1 MTYIK
6 PTAFAKSY
14 TCPHLNC
21 GAIAKQDWQQRKW
34 ADYTAHPDFKLNPLR
49 IGTCQHCGQSTVWV
63 FDVMVYPDSSTAPHA
78 NPDMPEDVLLLYNEA
93 ASIVAKSPRGAAAL
107 LRLAI
112 QKLCIHLGE
121 PGENINTDIGSLVKK
136 GLPAR
141 IQQSLDIVRI
151 TGNNAVHPGEINV
164 DEPDVTENL
173 FKLLNVIVEYTIS
186 MPKNIDGV
194 FNTLPEGSLK
204 AIEARDKPKP

>member
-1 MTYIK
+1 MHF
-6 PTAFAKSY
+6 P
-14 TCPHLNC
+14 
-21 GAIAKQDWQQRKW
+21 IA
-34 ADYTAHPDFKLNPLR
+34 
-49 IGTCQHCGQSTVWV
+49 
-63 FDVMVYPDSSTAPHA
+63 SSAPPPNA
-78 NPDMPEDVLLLYNEA
+78 EMPENVKTLYVEASDV
-93 ASIVAKSPRGAAAL
+93 VDRSPRAAAAL
-107 LRLAI
+107 LRLSI
-112 QKLCIHLGE
+112 QVLCKELGE

-136 GLPAR
+136 GLPSR
-141 IQQSLDIVRI
+141 VQQSLDIVRI

-204 AIEARDKPKP
+204 AITERDKPKP